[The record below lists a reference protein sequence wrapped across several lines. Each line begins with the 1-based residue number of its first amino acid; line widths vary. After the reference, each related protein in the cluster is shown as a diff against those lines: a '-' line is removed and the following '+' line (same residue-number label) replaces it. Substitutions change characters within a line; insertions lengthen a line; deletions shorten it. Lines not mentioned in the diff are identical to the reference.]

1 MSVLIIYLIFY
12 PKPQNVII
20 VGNANF
26 SNKTNRLKFQ
36 WIYIAFLL
44 RSRLRGCGEIY
55 ERIDKDLHGYQP
67 FFDTEPSEP

>member
-26 SNKTNRLKFQ
+26 SNKTNGLKFQ
-36 WIYIAFLL
+36 WIYLL
-44 RSRLRGCGEIY
+44 RSRLRGCGEIL
-55 ERIDKDLHGYQP
+55 EQIDKDLHGYQP